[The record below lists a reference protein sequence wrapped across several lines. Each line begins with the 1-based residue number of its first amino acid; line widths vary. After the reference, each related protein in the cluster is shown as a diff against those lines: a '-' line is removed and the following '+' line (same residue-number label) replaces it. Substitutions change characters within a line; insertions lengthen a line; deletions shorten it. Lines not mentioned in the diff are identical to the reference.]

1 MSERQATT
9 AHQAIADRWALSS
22 RMFPERQTIPQP
34 YRQLASGQT
43 GFSLIEV
50 SIVTAIVLLIAIVG
64 IPAIGNYVI
73 ENKVPKVGEALQ
85 RFVART
91 KANAQGNGTAPYAG
105 MGTGV
110 LANALRDSSVM
121 SVSGDG
127 DTAIVAHNL
136 GGNGTA
142 GNGTVTLAP
151 SAVAGGAMG
160 SGFTLTLDHVSHAA
174 CPGIASVMQRMA
186 EIIRV
191 GGAGGE
197 TVVKDATQQPP
208 MIYNAALA
216 DARCAR
222 GDVNSFSFVIR

>member
-1 MSERQATT
+1 MFEHPVVPNP
-9 AHQAIADRWALSS
+9 HQQQSS
-22 RMFPERQTIPQP
+22 RQ
-34 YRQLASGQT
+34 S

-91 KANAQGNGTAPYAG
+91 KANAQGIGTAPYAG

-110 LANALRDSSVM
+110 LANAMRDSSVV

-127 DTAIVAHNL
+127 DSAIVAHNL
-136 GGNGTA
+136 GGNGTS
-142 GNGTVTLAP
+142 GNGTITLAP
-151 SAVAGGAMG
+151 SAVAGGALG

-191 GGAGGE
+191 GGSGGD
-197 TVVKDATQQPP
+197 TVVKDATLQPP
-208 MIYNAALA
+208 MVYNAALA

-222 GDVNSFSFVIR
+222 GDVNTFSFVVR

>member
-1 MSERQATT
+1 MFEHPVVSNPHP
-9 AHQAIADRWALSS
+9 HQSS
-22 RMFPERQTIPQP
+22 RQ
-34 YRQLASGQT
+34 S

-91 KANAQGNGTAPYAG
+91 KANAQGIGTAPYAG

-110 LANALRDSSVM
+110 LANAMRDSSVV

-127 DTAIVAHNL
+127 DSAIVAHNL
-136 GGNGTA
+136 GGNGTS
-142 GNGTVTLAP
+142 GNGTITLAP
-151 SAVAGGAMG
+151 SAVAGGALG

-191 GGAGGE
+191 GGSGGD
-197 TVVKDATQQPP
+197 TVVKDATLQPP
-208 MIYNAALA
+208 MVYSAALA

-222 GDVNSFSFVIR
+222 GDVNTFSFVVR

>member
-1 MSERQATT
+1 MFEHPVVPNPHPQ
-9 AHQAIADRWALSS
+9 QSS
-22 RMFPERQTIPQP
+22 RQ
-34 YRQLASGQT
+34 S

-91 KANAQGNGTAPYAG
+91 KANAQGIGTAPYAG

-110 LANALRDSSVM
+110 LANAMRDSSVV

-127 DTAIVAHNL
+127 DSAIVAHNL
-136 GGNGTA
+136 GGNGTS
-142 GNGTVTLAP
+142 GNGTITLAP
-151 SAVAGGAMG
+151 SAVAGGALW

-191 GGAGGE
+191 GGSGGD
-197 TVVKDATQQPP
+197 TVVKDATLQPP
-208 MIYNAALA
+208 MVYNAALA

-222 GDVNSFSFVIR
+222 GDVNTFSFVVR

>member
-1 MSERQATT
+1 
-9 AHQAIADRWALSS
+9 
-22 RMFPERQTIPQP
+22 MFARHAVTKPYLPQTI
-34 YRQLASGQT
+34 GQS

-73 ENKVPKVGEALQ
+73 ENKVPKVGESLQ

-91 KANAQGNGTAPYAG
+91 KANAQGIGTAPYAG

-127 DTAIVAHNL
+127 DSAVVAHNL
-136 GGNGTA
+136 GGNGTS

-151 SAVAGGAMG
+151 SAVAGGALG

-191 GGAGGE
+191 GGSGAD

-208 MIYNAALA
+208 MGYNAALA

-222 GDVNSFSFVIR
+222 GDVNTFSFVVR

>member
-1 MSERQATT
+1 MFEHPVVPNPHP
-9 AHQAIADRWALSS
+9 HQSS
-22 RMFPERQTIPQP
+22 RQ
-34 YRQLASGQT
+34 S

-91 KANAQGNGTAPYAG
+91 KANAQGIGTAPYAG

-110 LANALRDSSVM
+110 LANAMRDSSVV

-127 DTAIVAHNL
+127 DSAIVAHNL
-136 GGNGTA
+136 GGNGTS
-142 GNGTVTLAP
+142 GNGTITLAP
-151 SAVAGGAMG
+151 SAVAGGALG

-191 GGAGGE
+191 GGSGGD
-197 TVVKDATQQPP
+197 TVVKDATLQPP
-208 MIYNAALA
+208 MVYNAALA

-222 GDVNSFSFVIR
+222 GDVNTFSFVVR